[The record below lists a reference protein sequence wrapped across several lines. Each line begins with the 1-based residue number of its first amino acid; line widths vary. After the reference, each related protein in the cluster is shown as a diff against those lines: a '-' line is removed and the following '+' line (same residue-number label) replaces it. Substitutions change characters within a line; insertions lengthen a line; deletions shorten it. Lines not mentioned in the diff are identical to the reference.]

1 MLGGRDDRIALIDT
15 ATGERITYGALRAR
29 VAARAGT
36 LRAAAGPAGIGVVF
50 AGNDVA
56 TIVELYAALAAGVA
70 IALLDRQLDDGR
82 ARAWIERYR
91 PEVVSGRAVAEPLP
105 RGGAA
110 PHPDLAL
117 LLSTS
122 GTLGSP
128 RMVRLAGSAVAANAR
143 AIAAALAIGPD
154 EIAVTSLPLAYA
166 YGLSVVTSHL
176 VAGATVVVTAESVVS
191 EPFWRACRDH
201 GVTSL
206 AGVPYTYEML
216 QRVELSRVAP
226 PTLRTLTQAG
236 GALAP
241 AQLRHFH
248 AIAAARGGG
257 LFVMYGQ
264 TEATARISV
273 LPASE
278 LPARAGSV
286 GRAIPGGAIAIAPDG
301 GEIVFRG
308 PSVMMGYAE
317 GRDDLARGDELGG
330 ELWTGDLGELDR
342 DGHLWITGRSRRIA
356 KVFGQRINLD
366 ELEAIA
372 GAIAKPSA
380 VAAIARGD
388 RVRVVVEAGGA
399 APAIDTRRALAAAT
413 GLHVSGFE
421 LVELPVLPR
430 LASGK
435 LDYQTIAELP

>member
-1 MLGGRDDRIALIDT
+1 MLGGRDDRIALVDA

-29 VAARAGT
+29 VAERAVA
-36 LRAAAGPAGIGVVF
+36 LRPAAGPAGIGVAF

-56 TIVELYAALAAGVA
+56 TIVELYAALATGVP
-70 IALLDRQLDDGR
+70 IALLDRQLDDRR

-91 PEVVSGRAVAEPLP
+91 PEVVTGRAFGGPLP

-110 PHPDLAL
+110 PHRDLAL

-128 RMVRLAGSAVAANAR
+128 RMVRLAGAAVEANAR
-143 AIAAALAIGPD
+143 AIAEALAIGPD

-166 YGLSVVTSHL
+166 YGLSIVTSHL
-176 VAGATVVVTAESVVS
+176 AAGATVVVTAESVVS
-191 EPFWRACRDH
+191 ERFWRACRDH

-216 QRVELSRVAP
+216 RRVELTRVAP

-241 AQLRHFH
+241 AQIRHFH

-257 LFVMYGQ
+257 LIVMYGQ

-278 LPARAGSV
+278 LPARAGAV

-308 PSVMMGYAE
+308 PSVMMGYAG

-330 ELWTGDLGELDR
+330 ELWTGDRGVLDR
-342 DGHLWITGRSRRIA
+342 DGLLWITGRSRRIA
-356 KVFGQRINLD
+356 KVFGQRIDLD

-372 GAIAKPSA
+372 RALAGTSA

-388 RVRVVVEAGGA
+388 RVRVFVEAGSA
-399 APAIDTRRALAAAT
+399 ATAIDTRALAEAT
-413 GLHVSGFE
+413 GLHGRGFE

-435 LDYQTIAELP
+435 LDYQALAEAP